1 MTEEKRP
8 HEATNKQNRTK
19 VTPITDPTKLKG
31 NKTDAEIKELLVLF
45 SFGSKQEQW
54 AAARELANIVEEQIL
69 GRPPITDDDVSRAE
83 RFLDYVSTFS
93 IDGIKSMELF
103 IDMELEKISKG
114 KKGGIR
120 HD

>member
-19 VTPITDPTKLKG
+19 VTQITDPTKLKG
-31 NKTDAEIKELLVLF
+31 NKTDAEIKELLALF
-45 SFGSKQEQW
+45 YIGSKQEQS
-54 AAARELANIVEEQIL
+54 
-69 GRPPITDDDVSRAE
+69 PITDDDVSRAE

-114 KKGGIR
+114 KKGGIQ